1 MFNCHLDESIK
12 EKKTK
17 GRNCISM
24 ETYSIIVRAF
34 ILCVE
39 LNFFECTEIHSNIVN
54 MLFKKKLTIRDWSRM
69 I

>member
-1 MFNCHLDESIK
+1 
-12 EKKTK
+12 
-17 GRNCISM
+17 M

-54 MLFKKKLTIRDWSRM
+54 MLFKKKINYKGLISYDLVYLTTQEIIRM
-69 I
+69 TNKNII

>member
-1 MFNCHLDESIK
+1 
-12 EKKTK
+12 
-17 GRNCISM
+17 M

-54 MLFKKKLTIRDWSRM
+54 MLLKKKLTIRD
-69 I
+69 